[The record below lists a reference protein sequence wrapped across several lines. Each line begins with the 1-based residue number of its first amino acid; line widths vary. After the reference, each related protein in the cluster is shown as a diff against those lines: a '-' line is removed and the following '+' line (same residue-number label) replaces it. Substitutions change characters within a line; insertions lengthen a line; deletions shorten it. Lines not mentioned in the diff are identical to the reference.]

1 MEKFEEN
8 LKDFKFSEIKI
19 ESVWILRSVIDVD
32 IY

>member
-8 LKDFKFSEIKI
+8 LIDFKFSEIKI